1 MQRIGFVVLPGFQM
15 LSVSSLSVF
24 ELANWEIG
32 EPVYDVHLLS
42 ETGGSIRSSVSIG
55 VATEPFDDR
64 KFDTLMVGGSVVA
77 GALTPGVIKFL
88 RRGLRRSRRVAST
101 CTGAFVLAEAGLLDG
116 RRATTHWHRAR
127 ELQARFP
134 KVKVEEDRI
143 FIVDGPV
150 WTSAGMT
157 AGIDLALAMIEQDLG
172 ADVARA
178 VARQLVVYHRRAGGQ
193 SQFSALLELEPKSD
207 RIQSALAYAKRNLTS
222 KLTVKQ
228 LANAAHLS
236 PRQFSRAFR
245 AETGQ
250 SPAKA
255 VENLR
260 VETARLMM
268 EQSRHSID
276 VIAQQTGFA
285 DRYRM
290 RRAFLRAFGQP
301 PQVIRRN
308 ARAEAGGVN
317 VDPPARRSGGPK
329 SGRTGTAA
337 LRRFCCKS
345 RKSNDPENLAKG
357 DFQRAVTLRSAITS
371 LRRSVVVFPR
381 TDVVPH
387 VATCNTRQRP

>member
-1 MQRIGFVVLPGFQM
+1 MQRIGFIVLPGFQM
-15 LSVSSLSVF
+15 MSVGVLAVF
-24 ELANWEIG
+24 EFANKEMR

-42 ETGGSIRSSVSIG
+42 ETGGSIRSSIGIG
-55 VATEPFDDR
+55 VATEPFDDTT
-64 KFDTLMVGGSVVA
+64 FDTLLVGGSAVV
-77 GALTPGVIKFL
+77 GSVTPGVISFL
-88 RRGLRRSRRVAST
+88 RQALGRTRRVAAT
-101 CTGAFVLAEAGLLDG
+101 CVGAFVLAEAGLLDG

-157 AGIDLALAMIEQDLG
+157 AGVDLALAMIEQDLG
-172 ADVARA
+172 ADLARA
-178 VARQLVVYHRRAGGQ
+178 VARKLVVYHRRAGGQ

-207 RIQSALAYAKRNLTS
+207 RIQSALAYAKRNLDAE
-222 KLTVKQ
+222 LTVEQ
-228 LANAAHLS
+228 LAEAAHLS

-260 VETARLMM
+260 VEAARLMM
-268 EQSRHSID
+268 EQSRHPID

-285 DRYRM
+285 DRDRM

-308 ARAEAGGVN
+308 ARAQ
-317 VDPPARRSGGPK
+317 
-329 SGRTGTAA
+329 A
-337 LRRFCCKS
+337 LNTDS
-345 RKSNDPENLAKG
+345 ESTIL
-357 DFQRAVTLRSAITS
+357 L
-371 LRRSVVVFPR
+371 SVE
-381 TDVVPH
+381 
-387 VATCNTRQRP
+387 